1 MRILS
6 TTDFWFP
13 DYVGGTARVARELA
27 LALASRGHEI
37 VVIAPAAPSRPRT
50 ETTAGVTIE
59 RRIPHWSALPSTYTN
74 ALYFW
79 RELKRLELG
88 HFDVILAH
96 HAPNAAAAVF
106 ASDIPV
112 AYVFHASGLREAQFR
127 RSTGISALAKA
138 RSLVVEPAQRCWESV
153 AARRSAA
160 VITLSEFSRRLV
172 EADHPGIRDRTY
184 LAGGAVDIDRY
195 APAADRGRRRAEL
208 RIAEEF
214 LILTVR
220 RLVPR
225 MGVDLLLEAVALA
238 RTRLGPTRLVV
249 VGDGEL
255 RQLLTRRAVEL
266 GVSDMVSFVGRVDDE
281 RLLAWYQAADVFAL
295 PSVAYEGFGMVTAEA
310 LACGLPVIGTD
321 IGATPELL
329 TPVAPHLLVPAG
341 SSASLADALVAASRD
356 DARDLRRRIRAHAVR
371 SLSWESVV
379 PQWEAALRAVATTE
393 FATTG

>member
-1 MRILS
+1 MDL
-6 TTDFWFP
+6 
-13 DYVGGTARVARELA
+13 
-27 LALASRGHEI
+27 
-37 VVIAPAAPSRPRT
+37 
-50 ETTAGVTIE
+50 
-59 RRIPHWSALPSTYTN
+59 N
-74 ALYFW
+74 
-79 RELKRLELG
+79 

-112 AYVFHASGLREAQFR
+112 AYVFHASGRREAQFR
-127 RSTGISALAKA
+127 RQTGISALAQM

-160 VITLSEFSRRLV
+160 VITLSDFSRTLV
-172 EADHPGIRDRTY
+172 EADHPDTRDRIYVT
-184 LAGGAVDIDRY
+184 GGAVDTDRY
-195 APAADRGRRRAEL
+195 VPAADRAQRRAEL
-208 RIAEEF
+208 GIGEEF

-238 RTRLGPTRLVV
+238 RKDLGPTRLMV

-255 RQLLTRRAVEL
+255 RPHLARRAEQL
-266 GVSDMVSFVGRVDDE
+266 GVADVVSFVGRVDDE

-321 IGATPELL
+321 VGATPELL
-329 TPVAPHLLVPAG
+329 NPLAPHLVVPTG
-341 SSASLADALVAASRD
+341 SATSLADALVAVFRG
-356 DARDLRRRIRAHAVR
+356 DARDLRVRSRDHALR
-371 SLSWESVV
+371 SLSWETVV
-379 PQWEAALRAVATTE
+379 PRWEMALRAAIRGE
-393 FATTG
+393 LAAPG